1 MENMLKDLYLL
12 PDINKYE
19 DLHLLTLSSECAV
32 LEEKV
37 YALVNDLP
45 KNKRDII
52 EAYISLRNDLE
63 LETCKAAMRWAKK
76 NLK

>member
-1 MENMLKDLYLL
+1 MEEQLKDLYLL
-12 PDINKYE
+12 PDIDKYE
-19 DLHLLTLSSECAV
+19 DVHLLTLSGECAV

-37 YALVNDLP
+37 YALASRLP
-45 KNKRDII
+45 ENQRYTI

-63 LETCKAAMRWAKK
+63 LETYKAAMRWAKK